1 MVNLWL
7 IFLTGLTTGG
17 LSCLAVQSGLLATA
31 LTHEVED
38 EVKEG
43 LKKVSSSRLVQPLVL
58 FLLAKLLAYTFLGF
72 LLGWLGSVLQLSA
85 YTRAILQIGIGV
97 FMVGTA
103 LRMLDVHPIFRYF
116 NLEPPKSLT
125 RFIRKFAKSNHDDLV
140 TPAFLGLLTVF
151 IPCGI
156 TQAIMALAI
165 GSGNPFLG
173 AAIMF
178 SFILGTMP
186 IFFGLA
192 YLATRLGEGLHRQF
206 LKVAALTV
214 LVLGIISINGGL
226 NLAGSPISL
235 TTVKDSVLSIGVAK
249 SMDISAVRPSE
260 ITVDVTN
267 RGYSPASFQAKAN
280 ESLRINLVTDNTSGC
295 SRAFVIPSLGIEKI
309 LPTTGTEIIDLPAQ
323 PVGTLRFSCSMGMYR
338 GEIQFQ

>member
-1 MVNLWL
+1 MVNFWL

-17 LSCLAVQSGLLATA
+17 LSCLAVQGGFLATA

-43 LKKVSSSRLVQPLVL
+43 LKKVSSGRLIKPLIF

-85 YTRAILQIGIGV
+85 YTRAILQIGIGI
-97 FMVGTA
+97 FMAGTA

-116 NLEPPKSLT
+116 NLEPPKVIT
-125 RFIRKFAKSNHDDLV
+125 RFIRKFAKNNHDDLV
-140 TPAFLGLLTVF
+140 TPTFLGLLTVF

-156 TQAIMALAI
+156 TQAMMALAV
-165 GSGNPFLG
+165 GSGNSLVG
-173 AAIMF
+173 ALVMF
-178 SFILGTMP
+178 SFILGTTP
-186 IFFGLA
+186 LFFGLA

-214 LVLGIISINGGL
+214 LVLGIISVDSGL
-226 NLAGSPISL
+226 NLAGSPISVS
-235 TTVKDSVLSIGVAK
+235 TIKDAILSIGVVK
-249 SMDISAVRPSE
+249 LTDVSSSSPGE
-260 ITVDVTN
+260 ITVNVTN
-267 RGYSPASFQAKAN
+267 SGYSPALFLAHAN
-280 ESLRINLVTDNTSGC
+280 EMLRINLVTNNTFGC

-309 LPTTGTEIIDLPAQ
+309 LPTTGTETIDLPAQ

>member
-1 MVNLWL
+1 M
-7 IFLTGLTTGG
+7 
-17 LSCLAVQSGLLATA
+17 AVQSGLLATA

-43 LKKVSSSRLVQPLVL
+43 LKKVSSNRLLQPLIL

-72 LLGWLGSVLQLSA
+72 LLGWLGSVLQLSPFV
-85 YTRAILQIGIGV
+85 RAILQIGVGV

-103 LRMLDVHPIFRYF
+103 LRMLDVHPLFRYF
-116 NLEPPKSLT
+116 ILEPPKVLT
-125 RFIRKFAKSNHDDLV
+125 RFIRKFAKDNHDDLV

-156 TQAIMALAI
+156 TQGMMALAV

-173 AAIMF
+173 SGIMF

-186 IFFGLA
+186 LFFGLA
-192 YLATRLGEGLHRQF
+192 YLATRLGENLHQRF
-206 LKVAALTV
+206 LKVAALAV
-214 LVLGIISINGGL
+214 LVLGTISINSGL

-235 TTVKDSVLSIGVAK
+235 STIKDSILAAQSAK
-249 SMDISAVRPSE
+249 SRAASLSNPGE
-260 ITVDVTN
+260 ITIDVTGS
-267 RGYSPASFQAKAN
+267 GYSPSLFEAKSN
-280 ESLRINLVTDNTSGC
+280 QPLRINLKTNNTFGC
-295 SRAFVIPSLGIEKI
+295 SRAFVISSLGIEKN
-309 LPTTGTEIIDLPAQ
+309 LRVSGTETIDLPPQ
-323 PVGTLRFSCSMGMYR
+323 PAGTLRFSCSMGMYR